1 MTALRKERAYEK
13 YAWIIPF
20 AFGIFVLLFSIA
32 LFIAPS
38 ILEYR
43 SNRIPPNSAV
53 ESLTGRTL
61 AQITTSDP
69 GFANYSYYLIR
80 TLSIFFSFFSV
91 YIAVVSATTYR
102 RGERWAW
109 YVTWLLPAI
118 LVIDSP
124 YEYFA
129 VGFIDYANLPFFA
142 ILVVGL
148 LLPYR
153 KFFPRRQP
161 GLL

>member
-1 MTALRKERAYEK
+1 MSAPRAEKAYEK

-20 AFGIFVLLFSIA
+20 AFGIFLLLGSIA

-38 ILEYR
+38 MLEDR

-61 AQITTSDP
+61 AQIAMSDP

-80 TLSIFFSFFSV
+80 ILFILSAYFSV
-91 YIAVVSATTYR
+91 YITVVSATAYR

-109 YVTWLLPAI
+109 YLTWLLPSFFVLPLA
-118 LVIDSP
+118 

-153 KFFPRRQP
+153 KFFPRK
-161 GLL
+161 

>member
-38 ILEYR
+38 MLEDR

-61 AQITTSDP
+61 AQIALSDP
-69 GFANYSYYLIR
+69 GFANYGYYLIR
-80 TLSIFFSFFSV
+80 ILSILFSFFSV
-91 YIAVVSATTYR
+91 YIAVVSAVAYR

-109 YVTWLLPAI
+109 YLTWLLPAFF
-118 LVIDSP
+118 V
-124 YEYFA
+124 FA
-129 VGFIDYANLPFFA
+129 GAWEPFVVGFTDYANLPVIA

-153 KFFPRRQP
+153 KFFPKKQP